1 MNEYWEKK
9 LNPYDWELCNMV
21 ANLTGFSCEPKNG
34 VDHYFF
40 EVDYS
45 NNPDPQ
51 YILAIWDAVVGRA
64 GKRLMSIE
72 DNPDRHAFIV
82 KMYFSDENYPEQISI
97 PVKHRPNLEK
107 GRIYKHD
114 GELFTALQV
123 KSENIGRLLAF
134 VGNGTWIKPKDSP
147 GTFSFENGAG
157 CVYKFVP
164 EGWYIVHISD
174 SFFRAVRPEEFE
186 KEFELT

>member
-51 YILAIWDAVVGRA
+51 
-64 GKRLMSIE
+64 
-72 DNPDRHAFIV
+72 
-82 KMYFSDENYPEQISI
+82 YFSDENYPEQISI

-174 SFFRAVRPEEFE
+174 IFFRAVRPEEFE